1 MKNNVKSTLTS
12 ALLIFF
18 IACSSGD
25 SPKAV
30 AEKYLQAVGSQDY
43 DGAKKYGTE
52 DTGKLLDMMS
62 GFAKMVPDSSINDIS
77 FTILEER
84 IDGESAVVVYKEEG
98 SDEEVSLH
106 LVRTDGKWKVNMTK
120 ESINEAESGD
130 VMDIGA
136 TQSDTGAAAQ

>member
-1 MKNNVKSTLTS
+1 MKRIVKSTLAS
-12 ALLIFF
+12 ALLTFF

-30 AEKYLQAVGSQDY
+30 AEKYLQAIGSQDY

-77 FTILEER
+77 FTILEEK
-84 IDGESAVVVYKEEG
+84 INGDNAVVAYKEDG
-98 SDEEVSLH
+98 SDEVVSLN

-120 ESINEAESGD
+120 ESMNEAESGD

-136 TQSDTGAAAQ
+136 TQTDTGSAGQ